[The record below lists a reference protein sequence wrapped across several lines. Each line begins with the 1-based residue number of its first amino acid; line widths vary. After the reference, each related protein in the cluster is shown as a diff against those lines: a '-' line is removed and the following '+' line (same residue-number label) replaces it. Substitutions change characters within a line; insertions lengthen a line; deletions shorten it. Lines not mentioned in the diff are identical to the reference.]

1 MMENSLE
8 FDDKNY
14 EICTFEAAGKS
25 ICCRVFKQI
34 VYVRFPINPE
44 LQNLTIYVPET
55 YYERGEEGEKHL
67 KSVPIFFPNGV
78 GGYMPSAP
86 VIPGEREEGGANA
99 AFEALLRGYV
109 VVSAGSRGRGT
120 RDGNGHYTGFAPACI
135 VDQKAAVRYLRHN
148 RGKIPGDPEKIISN
162 GTSAG
167 GALSALLGVTGGHPD
182 YEPYLKELGAAEEDD
197 SVFASSCY
205 CPITNLEH
213 GDMAYEWEFCGLNH
227 WNGRNGSG
235 EMDEARVQLSVLEKK
250 LFPEYVNSL
259 KMTDENGCRLI
270 LDSEG
275 NGSFKDYVQKLAVQ
289 SAETASADGLDIAG
303 EKFLSI
309 DNGKVTAFDWDGF
322 VQWRGRMKPTPAFDD
337 ILLETPENE
346 LFGTAEEEKRHFT
359 PLSLKY
365 DEAGGKMADDRQ
377 IHLMNPMNYI
387 GSAECRPAGFFR
399 IRHGTADSDASLA
412 VSAILAVCLSREG
425 IKVDYSLPWGVPHSG
440 DYDLKELFAW
450 MESVCDR

>member
-8 FDDKNY
+8 FDDKDY

-182 YEPYLKELGAAEEDD
+182 YEPYLKKLGAAEEDD

-303 EKFLSI
+303 EKFISI

-322 VQWRGRMKPTPAFDD
+322 VRWRGRMKPTPAFDD

-365 DEAGGKMADDRQ
+365 DETGGKMADDRQ